1 MTSDVINV
9 SWLFPVSWRVSGVG
23 GVLGGCRGGQGREGG
38 VLKEEEQQSNLH
50 SLQLQLQFTATAAPA
65 ALQSC
70 LQ

>member
-9 SWLFPVSWRVSGVG
+9 SWLFPVSWHVSVVGVCWG
-23 GVLGGCRGGQGREGG
+23 AAGADRGGEGG
-38 VLKEEEQQSNLH
+38 VLKEEEQQGNLH